1 MRSISMRDWASVSS
15 SRKSAEKFQDEN
27 TLVPR
32 TRADDDAKP
41 LDVRASPSLKERERE
56 QAARVE
62 DHDE

>member
-1 MRSISMRDWASVSS
+1 MRDSASVSS

-32 TRADDDAKP
+32 TRADDAAKP
-41 LDVRASPSLKERERE
+41 LDVHASPLLKERK